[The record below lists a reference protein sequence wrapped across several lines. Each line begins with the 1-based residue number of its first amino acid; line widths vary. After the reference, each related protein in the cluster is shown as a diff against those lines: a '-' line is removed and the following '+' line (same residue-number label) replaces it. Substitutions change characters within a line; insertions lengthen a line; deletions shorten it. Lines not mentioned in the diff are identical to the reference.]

1 MDQEQEIRNLEESGR
16 VGEVQIANEVVAT
29 IAGVAALET
38 DGVAEMVGGGKWG
51 SKGYTKGVK
60 VVIGEEGVS
69 ADLNLVI
76 AYGHS
81 IPGTGAD
88 VQERVKA
95 AIENMT
101 GLTVNEVNV
110 HVAGVQL
117 DNQR

>member
-1 MDQEQEIRNLEESGR
+1 MDQEENRVLEECGK
-16 VGEVQIANEVVAT
+16 VGDVKIANEVVAT

-38 DGVAEMVGGGKWG
+38 EGVAEMVGGGKWG

-60 VVIGEEGVS
+60 VTISEEGVS
-69 ADLNLVI
+69 ADLNLII

-81 IPGTGAD
+81 IPGTGSD
-88 VQERVKA
+88 VQDRVKT

-101 GLTVNEVNV
+101 GLNVNEVNV
-110 HVAGVQL
+110 YVAGVQL